1 MAVVCGPCCTATRPD
16 PSPKK
21 SNPHKEKR
29 FQKTCPG
36 GVHWSGLFR
45 RRPSPDSKE
54 VGSENEKPAGQKLN
68 TIGRAERPNRSLLC
82 RIGLVLTSP
91 G

>member
-68 TIGRAERPNRSLLC
+68 NCENPDPTHILINLIAKPHKHA
-82 RIGLVLTSP
+82 
-91 G
+91 